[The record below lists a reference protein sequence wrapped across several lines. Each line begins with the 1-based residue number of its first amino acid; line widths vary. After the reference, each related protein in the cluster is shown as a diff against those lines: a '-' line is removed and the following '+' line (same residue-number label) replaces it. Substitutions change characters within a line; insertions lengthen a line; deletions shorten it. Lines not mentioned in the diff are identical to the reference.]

1 MEQGREVFA
10 IPGSIHSP
18 QSRGCHWLIRQGAKL
33 VETAED
39 IAEEV
44 LPMLPVLQ
52 DTKVDKSDIR
62 KSISNL
68 PADQKRLLAAIGYD
82 PVNMDKLISRTG
94 MEINQ
99 LSAVLSQLEL
109 EKLIEVLPGGL
120 YVRKAGLDM
129 Q

>member
-1 MEQGREVFA
+1 M
-10 IPGSIHSP
+10 
-18 QSRGCHWLIRQGAKL
+18 
-33 VETAED
+33 
-39 IAEEV
+39 
-44 LPMLPVLQ
+44 
-52 DTKVDKSDIR
+52 
-62 KSISNL
+62 
-68 PADQKRLLAAIGYD
+68 DQKRLLAAIGYD